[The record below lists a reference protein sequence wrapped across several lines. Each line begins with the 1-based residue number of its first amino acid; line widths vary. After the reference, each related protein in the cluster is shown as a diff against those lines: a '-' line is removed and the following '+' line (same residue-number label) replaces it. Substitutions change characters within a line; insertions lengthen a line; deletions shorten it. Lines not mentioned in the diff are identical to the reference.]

1 MVAPGTT
8 WLWLCIMVSSATVS
22 PEWTRSTGGW
32 ALSNQ
37 PHCVVS
43 SVAGNRCSFLPFGK
57 AATRRLESAGPT
69 PGYPLAI
76 VAVGGNCG
84 AAAAGAAAGAVAA
97 GAGAA
102 GVVAAG
108 AGAVGGGAGGGVC
121 A

>member
-1 MVAPGTT
+1 
-8 WLWLCIMVSSATVS
+8 MVSSATVS
-22 PEWTRSTGGW
+22 PEWTRSTGAC

-84 AAAAGAAAGAVAA
+84 ADGAGAA
-97 GAGAA
+97 GAGA
-102 GVVAAG
+102 GD
-108 AGAVGGGAGGGVC
+108 GVC
-121 A
+121 AYTAVPMINAAPAL

>member
-1 MVAPGTT
+1 
-8 WLWLCIMVSSATVS
+8 IVSSATVS

-84 AAAAGAAAGAVAA
+84 AAAAGADGAGAA
-97 GAGAA
+97 GAGA
-102 GVVAAG
+102 GD
-108 AGAVGGGAGGGVC
+108 GVC
-121 A
+121 AYTAVPMINAAPALSTMRDSDVT